1 MKTRPEE
8 DSRDYFIMTRYTN
21 TRGTVI
27 KHLYGPYATRHIA
40 QQEVDKMKADIP
52 AADLKRSEF
61 AIHRPKYIR

>member
-1 MKTRPEE
+1 
-8 DSRDYFIMTRYTN
+8 MTRYTN